1 MAGKEYYTRAAKGE
15 FSMGLS
21 GWGSVTGETSYSLR
35 MLLAS
40 RDPAR
45 GLGGVNRGGYSN
57 PAFDTLIQT
66 ALRTMDDDVRRV
78 LLEQASAVA
87 MADRAIVP
95 ICYRTATWA
104 TKRGLAYEARADG
117 ATVAMGTRRA

>member
-1 MAGKEYYTRAAKGE
+1 MAGKDYYARASKGE
-15 FSMGLS
+15 FCMGLS

-35 MLLAS
+35 MLLAT
-40 RDPAR
+40 RDAAR
-45 GLGGVNRGGYSN
+45 GLGSVNRGGYSN
-57 PAFDTLIQT
+57 PTFDSLVVT
-66 ALRTMDDDVRRV
+66 ALRTMDDDARRT
-78 LLEQASAVA
+78 LLEQASAMA

-117 ATVAMGTRRA
+117 ATVAVGTRRA